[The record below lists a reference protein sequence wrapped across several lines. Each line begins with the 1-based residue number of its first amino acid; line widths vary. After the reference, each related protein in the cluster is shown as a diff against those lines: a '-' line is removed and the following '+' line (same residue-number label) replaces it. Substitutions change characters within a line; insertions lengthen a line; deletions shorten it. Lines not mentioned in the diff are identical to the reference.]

1 MNNYLPERS
10 LTLCFF
16 VLDLLK
22 SSSCKIKQNLGF
34 SIVLMTYGLSA
45 SCSAQSAKLTDW
57 TSTQPQWE
65 QTKPGLAH
73 FSSYC
78 STLYDVVS
86 DFYANHPIPQQRRNA
101 NIFLS
106 RSHIYSRIGF
116 FLSLKG
122 GVSAQQAMDNHWV
135 LKSHMNDIF
144 QFNAKERESISDQS
158 LTDELE
164 ICQNHVTDVKEM
176 AKDLEIEFESKA
188 VSLTEPVA
196 PVRGPL
202 DKASLSK
209 IWSWIKTQTSAPE
222 DAGMPD
228 VVIRSNL
235 PPAVRLMFEYP
246 SDTEPDNL
254 MQISVSTRTLDSWS
268 RPMVNW
274 AIGHEF
280 LHYALLMRE
289 NNWKSQIIYK
299 KNIKHHCN
307 PEFIDL
313 TAGIAELISDAQPP
327 ARERLSMYSEIF
339 RSCARYPDQ

>member
-1 MNNYLPERS
+1 
-10 LTLCFF
+10 
-16 VLDLLK
+16 
-22 SSSCKIKQNLGF
+22 
-34 SIVLMTYGLSA
+34 MTYGLSA
-45 SCSAQSAKLTDW
+45 SCSAQSPKLTDW

-116 FLSLKG
+116 FLTLKG
-122 GVSAQQAMDNHWV
+122 GVSPEQAMDNHWV
-135 LKSHMNDIF
+135 LKSHLNDIIQLDF
-144 QFNAKERESISDQS
+144 KDQESNSEKG

-164 ICQNHVTDVKEM
+164 LCQNHVTDIREM
-176 AKDLEIEFESKA
+176 AKELEIEFESKA
-188 VSLTEPVA
+188 ISLTEPVA
-196 PVRGPL
+196 PVLGPL

-222 DAGMPD
+222 DAAMPD

-235 PPAVRLMFEYP
+235 PPAVRFMFEFP
-246 SDTEPDNL
+246 SETEPANL
-254 MQISVSTRTLDSWS
+254 MQISVSPGTLQSWS

-289 NNWKSQIIYK
+289 NDWKPQAMYK

-313 TAGIAELISDAQPP
+313 TAGVAELISDAQPH

-339 RSCARYPDQ
+339 RSCARYPNQ

>member
-1 MNNYLPERS
+1 MNKYLLERS
-10 LTLCFF
+10 LTLCCFA
-16 VLDLLK
+16 LALLR
-22 SSSCKIKQNLGF
+22 SISCQIKQNLGF
-34 SIVLMTYGLSA
+34 SLALITYGLSH
-45 SCSAQSAKLTDW
+45 SCFAQSPELPDW
-57 TSTQPQWE
+57 SRTQPQWE

-78 STLYDVVS
+78 STLYDVAS

-106 RSHIYSRIGF
+106 HSHIYSRIGF
-116 FLSLKG
+116 FLTLKG
-122 GVSAQQAMDNHWV
+122 GVSPQQAMDNHWV

-144 QFNAKERESISDQS
+144 QFKSKERESESEKN

-164 ICQNHVTDVKEM
+164 LCQNHVTEIKEM
-176 AKDLEIEFESKA
+176 AKDLEIEFESKTMF
-188 VSLTEPVA
+188 LTEPLA
-196 PVRGPL
+196 PIAGPL

-222 DAGMPD
+222 DAAMPD
-228 VVIRSNL
+228 VVIQSNL
-235 PPAVRLMFEYP
+235 PPAARLMFEFP
-246 SDTEPDNL
+246 SDIEPDNV
-254 MQISVSTRTLDSWS
+254 MRISVSPRTLHTWS

-280 LHYALLMRE
+280 LHYALLMKE
-289 NNWKSQIIYK
+289 NNWASQATYK

-313 TAGIAELISDAQPP
+313 TAGIAEMISDEQPQ
-327 ARERLSMYSEIF
+327 AHERLSMYSEIF
-339 RSCARYPDQ
+339 RSCARYPEQ